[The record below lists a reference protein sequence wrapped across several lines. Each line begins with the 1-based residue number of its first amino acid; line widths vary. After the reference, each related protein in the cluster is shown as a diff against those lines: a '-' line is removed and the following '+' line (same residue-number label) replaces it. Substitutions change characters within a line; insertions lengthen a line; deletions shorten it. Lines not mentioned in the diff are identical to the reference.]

1 MTLWRSAGGSGEG
14 MVVSLFVLQSPFVS
28 INIYSTAQARKT
40 IMKDG
45 QQQLGPLLIEVN
57 GVYYRRVDRRF
68 SQWGLLPLDER
79 RARMREYMRMYRK
92 KRKRKEQLK
101 Q

>member
-1 MTLWRSAGGSGEG
+1 MTLWRSAWGSGEG
-14 MVVSLFVLQSPFVS
+14 MVVSPLRFASL
-28 INIYSTAQARKT
+28 NIYSIVQARKT
-40 IMKDG
+40 KMQDEH
-45 QQQLGPLLIEVN
+45 PLLIEVD
-57 GVYYRRVDRRF
+57 GVYYRRVDKRF

-92 KRKRKEQLK
+92 KKKRKEQLK